1 MIKGKYYIVLGNKVI
16 YVEKKT
22 SDLQRKI
29 LRILYVWS
37 LEHFTDYLKRDEFI
51 VRIGVDDPYV
61 TNELV
66 RDLEEKG
73 FVETAPLDEP
83 WEVIRI
89 TPDGVKTLRITDII

>member
-1 MIKGKYYIVLGNKVI
+1 M
-16 YVEKKT
+16 
-22 SDLQRKI
+22 
-29 LRILYVWS
+29 WS

-51 VRIGVDDPYV
+51 VRIGVNYPYV

-89 TPDGVKTLRITDII
+89 IPDGVETLRITDII